1 MVPMYMGKNL
11 TLVPQVRTE
20 YAKEHVNHR
29 GIVKSAKF
37 YTTDSTK
44 VYLPVEYYGQINP
57 ETIK

>member
-11 TLVPQVRTE
+11 TLVPQVRTK
-20 YAKEHVNHR
+20 YADAHVNHR
-29 GIVKSAKF
+29 GIVQSAKF

-57 ETIK
+57 EIIK